1 MECLWHHTLIFST
14 MVQHPFHDR
23 RTIRIPP
30 QVYANLSG
38 SQKQFW
44 DIKSKY
50 MDVLLFFKVGTFYE
64 LYENDAQAAHDV
76 LDWKMTIT
84 GVGHCRQVG
93 CPEKG
98 LPDAEAALVAAGA
111 TPRGLVRAC
120 TCGWSGQIRCDAVQ
134 QAAQRHA
141 RWNTQHHGEQVTDM
155 YTGHHLLWDELA
167 ETLESRCVCV
177 LSPASA
183 PVMCCLLLQLTIPGL

>member
-1 MECLWHHTLIFST
+1 MFST
-14 MVQHPFHDR
+14 MLQHPLHDR
-23 RTIRIPP
+23 RTICIPSH
-30 QVYANLSG
+30 VYAKLSG

-98 LPDAEAALVAAGA
+98 LPDAVATLVAAGA
-111 TPRGLVRAC
+111 ASCMLVCEYAC
-120 TCGWSGQIRCDAVQ
+120 RF
-134 QAAQRHA
+134 
-141 RWNTQHHGEQVTDM
+141 
-155 YTGHHLLWDELA
+155 
-167 ETLESRCVCV
+167 
-177 LSPASA
+177 
-183 PVMCCLLLQLTIPGL
+183 